1 MYSLSAEGSCRF
13 YVRILHFIFKEHS
26 QKHKNTKTYS
36 NNFNGHK
43 NTNLCL
49 FNPIFNPIICMSV
62 IKTQICRTSPPR
74 CANLCPDI
82 SLTYF
87 YFPRENFIFRLDV
100 TPAARRLR
108 TSSHAAAT
116 TAFVARCL
124 SPPPPPPAPLP
135 HTTAADTFSD
145 NNGETVVPSRGRLF
159 NFSIHVLRPLI
170 FHLATELG
178 M

>member
-1 MYSLSAEGSCRF
+1 MDGENPLSIPIGAFLKTQR
-13 YVRILHFIFKEHS
+13 HNFK
-26 QKHKNTKTYS
+26 
-36 NNFNGHK
+36 GHK

-62 IKTQICRTSPPR
+62 IKTQICTTSPPR

-100 TPAARRLR
+100 TPAARTHSRRLH
-108 TSSHAAAT
+108 TLQSHAAAA

-124 SPPPPPPAPLP
+124 SLPPPPPALLP
-135 HTTAADTFSD
+135 HTTATRHTPPPPSWTPSLTT
-145 NNGETVVPSRGRLF
+145 TV
-159 NFSIHVLRPLI
+159 RPWFRRVDVYLI
-170 FHLATELG
+170 LYMCCVH
-178 M
+178 